1 MWLLWRWTEIRF
13 VCGSYKCITR
23 SQGAAAGY
31 AFTNPDV
38 DNVWASKWDGVDTQD
53 KRSKISSWL
62 LGSYEFIKAWVIWG
76 ELIKVS
82 IINWKQNSY
91 PKTAQTEIV
100 ASQLAKKLLK
110 FFTSKPISR
119 CIGRFWSKLCVDM
132 CRPQYAAPL
141 SDLFSPSQTDS
152 WVFWYFLTLQVYDI
166 FPLHKSR
173 AESTEVLWGF
183 GGQFMHVCTLYIRL
197 PCLGRKGQDKKD
209 TKSEFCG
216 LKAASICIPQF
227 VWRSGFEISVIA
239 TSEMW
244 TV

>member
-1 MWLLWRWTEIRF
+1 MYHAF
-13 VCGSYKCITR
+13 TR
-23 SQGAAAGY
+23 SCCWVCFHQSWRGQCLG
-31 AFTNPDV
+31 FQV
-38 DNVWASKWDGVDTQD
+38 GWGDTQD

-62 LGSYEFIKAWVIWG
+62 LESYKFIKAWGIWG

-91 PKTAQTEIV
+91 PKTLQTEIV

-110 FFTSKPISR
+110 LFTSKPISR
-119 CIGRFWSKLCVDM
+119 CIGRFWSKHCVDM

-173 AESTEVLWGF
+173 AESLEVLLGF
-183 GGQFMHVCTLYIRL
+183 GGQFMHLCTLYTSYVCHAWDGRDRTNRIRNVSSVALRPPPYAFLNLFDAQALRYRWLL
-197 PCLGRKGQDKKD
+197 PQK
-209 TKSEFCG
+209 CG
-216 LKAASICIPQF
+216 LYK
-227 VWRSGFEISVIA
+227 V
-239 TSEMW
+239 W
-244 TV
+244 TVWTNTAEDVLN